1 MRESIV
7 AASCSPVSRRLPCK
21 AIHRVRLCPAI
32 QWSFVVLVIAL
43 GWLAKPGIAS
53 AEQSVTLAWN
63 PSADTS
69 VVGYHIQAREENS
82 APTTIN
88 VGGRT
93 KATVPGLK
101 EGLRYT
107 FTVTSYNEAGLES
120 APSNP
125 AEFVVPVPLVLVPGA
140 TADALKRLQFPM
152 APGHWY
158 ELQASSDLKT
168 WTTIWQTGTAS
179 AYGWT
184 EFQDPLSGGSTIL
197 TGTRGRFYRLV
208 VH

>member
-1 MRESIV
+1 MLVTLCWMGESMRS
-7 AASCSPVSRRLPCK
+7 
-21 AIHRVRLCPAI
+21 
-32 QWSFVVLVIAL
+32 
-43 GWLAKPGIAS
+43 S

-63 PSADTS
+63 PSADTT
-69 VVGYHIQAREENS
+69 VVGYHVQSREENS
-82 APTTIN
+82 VPTTIN

-107 FTVTSYNEAGLES
+107 FTVTCYNGAGVES
-120 APSNP
+120 TPSNP
-125 AEFVVPVPLVLVPGA
+125 ADYLVPVPLALVAGA
-140 TADALKRLQFPM
+140 ATESLKRLQFPM

-168 WTTIWQTGTAS
+168 WTTIWTTGIAS

-184 EFQDPLSGGSTIL
+184 EFQDPASTVL
-197 TGTRGRFYRLV
+197 TGTRSRFYRLV